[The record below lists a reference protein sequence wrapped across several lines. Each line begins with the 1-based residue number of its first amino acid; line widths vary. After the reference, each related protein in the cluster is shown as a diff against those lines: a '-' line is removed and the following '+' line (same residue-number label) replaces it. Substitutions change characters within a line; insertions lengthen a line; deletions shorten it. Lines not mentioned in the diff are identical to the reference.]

1 MKETIIVAG
10 KNKVGV
16 CRLRHCLK
24 ENGYDSI
31 PCGSAEQIVEEM
43 EILPTC
49 DAGILLVVIGP
60 EILEDIG
67 YDLISKL
74 SNFAPDVPF
83 LLSDAERTRAD
94 STRTFEKICK
104 YRTRFR
110 QEQNPRL
117 AKALMDSGV
126 EAVCSR
132 ENH

>member
-10 KNKVGV
+10 KNKVDV

-49 DAGILLVVIGP
+49 DAGVTLVVIGP
-60 EILEDIG
+60 EIMEIIG
-67 YDLISKL
+67 DDLISRL
-74 SNFAPDVPF
+74 SNFALDVPF
-83 LLSDAERTRAD
+83 LLSGGKKTQAD
-94 STRTFEKICK
+94 LIEIFEKICE
-104 YRTRFR
+104 YRTQFR
-110 QEQNPRL
+110 QEQNPEL

-126 EAVCSR
+126 EVVCS
-132 ENH
+132 